1 MKKLSLAI
9 NLFIVFGISV
19 ELVLIMLGKLSA
31 DQLLISS
38 GISGLVI
45 LVSVKLLKDTLM
57 KLYGLSDSQKEEIK
71 NELNVMEEIEA
82 HIAWKLALQNYLDGK
97 SKSDIRLDQIM
108 RDDQC
113 HLGKWLHG
121 PALSYFGANN
131 QGIEALTEQHS
142 RLHTAAGFVVKNI
155 QENNLPAAKRIMDGE
170 VRKAFHELMTT
181 LNVLNKVLIMK

>member
-82 HIAWKLALQNYLDGK
+82 HIAWKLALQKYLDGK